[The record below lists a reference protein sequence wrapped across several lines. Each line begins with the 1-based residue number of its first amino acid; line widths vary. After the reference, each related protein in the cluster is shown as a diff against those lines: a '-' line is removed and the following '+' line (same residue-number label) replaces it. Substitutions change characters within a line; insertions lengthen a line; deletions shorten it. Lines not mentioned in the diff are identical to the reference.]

1 VRQRAQQ
8 SSATTHPSGPGAS
21 LGRDPDR
28 PATADLPEGVEA
40 SQATGWVAWVLL
52 GGMFLVLLGV
62 LHLGMGLVA
71 LFRPEILAGGRS
83 DQLLPGGDDAL
94 AAVHIV
100 LGTVAVITG
109 VGLVRGLRWARAIAV
124 VLAVVAGIVNFVY
137 VSEHPV
143 WGVTA
148 MVLAAVVIYAVAAH
162 GGEVAD
168 AYAG

>member
-1 VRQRAQQ
+1 MRQRAQQ
-8 SSATTHPSGPGAS
+8 RSSSTTHPSGPG
-21 LGRDPDR
+21 GPRRDPER

-62 LHLGMGLVA
+62 LHLGMGLIA
-71 LFRPEILAGGRS
+71 LFRPEILAGSRS
-83 DQLLPGGDDAL
+83 EQLLPGGDDAL
-94 AAVHIV
+94 ATIHIV

-124 VLAVVAGIVNFVY
+124 VLAGLACIVNFVY

-148 MVLAAVVIYAVAAH
+148 RAMAAVVIYAVAAH

>member
-1 VRQRAQQ
+1 MRQRAQQ
-8 SSATTHPSGPGAS
+8 SSSTTHSAGPGAS
-21 LGRDPDR
+21 EGRAPDR
-28 PATADLPEGVEA
+28 PAASLPDGVEV

-52 GGMFLVLLGV
+52 GAMFLVLLGV

-71 LFRPEILAGGRS
+71 LFRPEILAGSRS
-83 DQLLPGGDDAL
+83 EQLLPGGDDAL
-94 AAVHIV
+94 ATIHIV

-124 VLAVVAGIVNFVY
+124 VLGGLAGIVNFIY

-148 MVLAAVVIYAVAAH
+148 MVMAVVVIYAVAAH